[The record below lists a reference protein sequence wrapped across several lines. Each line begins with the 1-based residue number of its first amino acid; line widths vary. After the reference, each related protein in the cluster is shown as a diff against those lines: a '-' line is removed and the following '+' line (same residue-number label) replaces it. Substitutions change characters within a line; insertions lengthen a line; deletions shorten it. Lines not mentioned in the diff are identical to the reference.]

1 MIACV
6 LASTNSIKILC
17 AYLNN
22 EVYSYLY
29 IIPISIAILYYGL
42 FSGERIGFTDKSLY
56 TGVVLLF
63 LSLLSLYYS
72 ARTPFIDQLVVLS
85 LVLGVYSLVLM
96 LTAGYRLAKSLYVIP
111 FILLAVP
118 LPLAFVFDLTAYLTR
133 ATSYLAIGLAR
144 VLGVSL
150 HYTVVNGQQ
159 VVVID
164 TPGGKAYLSI
174 APVCSGIIGLT
185 SVLGVSPVIAFLAYR
200 ARVDRVLKKIA
211 ILVIGLLVLTVLM
224 FIANVL
230 RLALV
235 FATTSWFGLGIGY
248 GLFHYTP
255 EIVFIPPIAYVVIKV
270 IEKIGN
276 GIDLSLQKPVISISG
291 DKLVLYTSVCFV
303 IASIAP
309 LIIIGSTLT
318 INTPEQY
325 FINTYSGPPRL
336 IDKRAV
342 VVEDLFSEYNRSFIV
357 RYIGRNPEWEELLG
371 ATTRVHEYVFI
382 DYSSGVEFHVFI
394 EFSQVA
400 THIHVWELCLKWQG
414 ITNFTA
420 GAITFVSPDNEYIA
434 DVREINF
441 THGLT
446 HGYIIYWRDNVYTEN
461 GLEFFRYSIVV
472 TNTTY
477 PVSPYYMDIARDI
490 ARNTWMKLLNTSYIV
505 YSVETINE
513 SVLLYTLLY
522 YIVAVMV
529 YGAIGS
535 NKLLVVKKYL
545 FRKKH

>member
-1 MIACV
+1 M
-6 LASTNSIKILC
+6 
-17 AYLNN
+17 
-22 EVYSYLY
+22 
-29 IIPISIAILYYGL
+29 

-309 LIIIGSTLT
+309 LIIIGLS
-318 INTPEQY
+318 
-325 FINTYSGPPRL
+325 L
-336 IDKRAV
+336 I
-342 VVEDLFSEYNRSFIV
+342 
-357 RYIGRNPEWEELLG
+357 
-371 ATTRVHEYVFI
+371 
-382 DYSSGVEFHVFI
+382 
-394 EFSQVA
+394 
-400 THIHVWELCLKWQG
+400 HI
-414 ITNFTA
+414 
-420 GAITFVSPDNEYIA
+420 
-434 DVREINF
+434 
-441 THGLT
+441 
-446 HGYIIYWRDNVYTEN
+446 
-461 GLEFFRYSIVV
+461 
-472 TNTTY
+472 
-477 PVSPYYMDIARDI
+477 
-490 ARNTWMKLLNTSYIV
+490 
-505 YSVETINE
+505 
-513 SVLLYTLLY
+513 
-522 YIVAVMV
+522 
-529 YGAIGS
+529 
-535 NKLLVVKKYL
+535 
-545 FRKKH
+545 